1 MTLCIIDSCTVS
13 FRIGLLW
20 RQEKTVLDN
29 ISLTL
34 HAGEIYGLLGIN
46 GAGKTTLIH
55 TLLWLLTPKKGSVS
69 IFWFNPR
76 QDAALKRIGY
86 APDATQ
92 FFSHLTGWENAMVMG
107 RYGGSRSE
115 ETAYQTRAYF
125 VRLGLAFAQDS
136 YVQTYSAGMKK
147 RLGIILSLIH
157 NPDLLVWDEPM
168 SWLDP
173 LGRAVVRELM
183 LDLRSQKKTILFS
196 THILPD
202 VQDVANR
209 FGILHQ
215 STLCYEGNVAWTNV
229 TQTFESLVQSTD
241 IV

>member
-1 MTLCIIDSCTVS
+1 MAICSIDACTVS
-13 FRIGLLW
+13 FPLGILGS
-20 RQEKTVLDN
+20 QEKIVLDDV
-29 ISLTL
+29 SLRL
-34 HAGEIYGLLGIN
+34 EAGEIYGLLGIN

-55 TLLWLLTPKKGSVS
+55 TLLGLLTPKQGSVS
-69 IFWFNPR
+69 IFWSNPHEE
-76 QDAALKRIGY
+76 AALKRIGY
-86 APDATQ
+86 APDATH
-92 FFSHLTGWENAMVMG
+92 FFSHLSGWENAVLMG
-107 RYGGSRSE
+107 SYGGSRSE
-115 ETAYQTRAYF
+115 KTKNQTREYF
-125 VRLGLAFAQDS
+125 ARLGLAFAQDS

-173 LGRAVVRELM
+173 LGRAVVRELL
-183 LDLRSQKKTILFS
+183 LDLRTQWKTILFS

-215 STLCYEGNVAWTNV
+215 TKLCYEWSVSWVNV
-229 TQTFESLVQSTD
+229 TETFKSLVQSSN
-241 IV
+241 IA